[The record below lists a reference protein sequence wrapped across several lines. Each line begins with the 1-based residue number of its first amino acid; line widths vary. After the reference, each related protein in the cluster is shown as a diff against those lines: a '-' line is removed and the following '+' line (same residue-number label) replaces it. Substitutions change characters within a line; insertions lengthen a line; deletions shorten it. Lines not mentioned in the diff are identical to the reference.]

1 MRVFVSQCHIL
12 IDLIFLLLYILFFNL
27 IYFKINSKIKNI
39 YYKRNIVHKNKS
51 NVEDPM
57 SILIWI
63 KRVMYESEDSI
74 RIDTHDVNPKETYI

>member
-1 MRVFVSQCHIL
+1 M
-12 IDLIFLLLYILFFNL
+12 IFLLLYILFFNL